1 MGKSRKGTLRHGL
14 IVRSCS
20 LSNINSMF
28 QFDKVTY
35 ELRTTSARN
44 APHMQ
49 SCAQEKEEFLSWA
62 VKGLSVFCAITPN
75 VNLLEIAKLWAHP
88 SRALIVHQN
97 CSTGQASGKSANAL
111 LRSIFNEIRYALDKG
126 QDNLARALILSEA
139 CFTAFF
145 LNSTNDVVKF
155 LESFKSWPDLD
166 DDDLSKLRSS
176 TALKNVFA
184 GTNTCTS
191 FCQNVEAVKTRV
203 GMVRYLLLPPWLL
216 QSNTERL
223 HKSLKIVE
231 IHFIEK
237 GTGTKHIVRL
247 RSGHTFKTL
256 VILLAHEV
264 KTDSTFIRITHN
276 ETPLFSSAC
285 ANRKIEDLE
294 ICDGSTMTY
303 FDAQHLRSAAQDVKP
318 DSSVNN
324 SSRKKSK
331 SKRVG
336 RGSKTQKKRNSNV
349 QPSYISSTEENAKER
364 HSKLLTTLFE
374 EAEPV
379 FKEIRKYLNDLANI
393 QKSNNHSKKR
403 TMSTTKV
410 QPKTNNPSNVGIGN
424 SPGQIMFPIVVGN
437 VDDLYKSS
445 KRSSGRKHSQS
456 KNGTRRLSIDLHGCT
471 TDEALKALNES
482 LPQWIDSAMRGSHP
496 FVEVVDIITGS
507 GKQILSEAVEGWI
520 KTKQQV
526 ARRPKSFIRT

>member
-1 MGKSRKGTLRHGL
+1 MGKSR
-14 IVRSCS
+14 
-20 LSNINSMF
+20 
-28 QFDKVTY
+28 KVTY

-44 APHMQ
+44 TPHIQ

-62 VKGLSVFCAITPN
+62 VKGLSVFCFLSELENGPN
-75 VNLLEIAKLWAHP
+75 VNLLEIAKLWSHP
-88 SRALIVHQN
+88 SRAPIVHQN
-97 CSTGQASGKSANAL
+97 CSTGKASGKSANAL

-139 CFTAFF
+139 CFTSYF

-155 LESFKSWPDLD
+155 LESFKSWPELD
-166 DDDLSKLRSS
+166 EDDISKLRSS

-191 FCQNVEAVKTRV
+191 LSQNVEAVKNRV
-203 GMVRYLLLPPWLL
+203 SMVRYLLLPPWLL
-216 QSNTERL
+216 QSNTVKL
-223 HKSLKIVE
+223 HSSLAIVE
-231 IHFIEK
+231 ISFIEK

-247 RSGHTFKTL
+247 RSGHTFKVL
-256 VILLAHEV
+256 VVLLAHEV
-264 KTDSTFIRITHN
+264 GTDSTFIRITHN

-285 ANRKIEDLE
+285 ANRKIEDLG
-294 ICDGSTMTY
+294 ICDGTTMTY
-303 FDAQHLRSAAQDVKP
+303 FNAKQLRSAAQDVKS
-318 DSSVNN
+318 DSSPKNT

-331 SKRVG
+331 SKRIG
-336 RGSKTQKKRNSNV
+336 RGSKTHKKRNSNV
-349 QPSYISSTEENAKER
+349 QPSYVSSTEENAKER

-379 FKEIRKYLNDLANI
+379 FKEIRKTLNDLAI
-393 QKSNNHSKKR
+393 QKSNNRSKKR
-403 TMSTTKV
+403 TMSMSKV

-445 KRSSGRKHSQS
+445 KRSSGRRHSQS

-507 GKQILSEAVEGWI
+507 GKQILSETVEGWI
-520 KTKQQV
+520 RTKRQV
-526 ARRPKSFIRT
+526 ANRPKSFVCT